1 MMPERRIPLLKD
13 HHTHPSLYAALSK
26 SLDLRTVRK
35 KRQALELIRASK
47 TPVTVVFGWNNS
59 LYTFEKEELERL
71 QPVLICNVSLH
82 SFLMNTAAQ
91 ERFAEGYPEIVAH
104 IEDPDWVETNLPEIF
119 KFIVNIQ
126 PGSADLVKVFNE
138 YLNRQ
143 GIWYAEEML
152 LPNAAV
158 IDHYRRFGYL
168 DRTRF
173 WADLNLYAALDA
185 ESKKQVYGIKLF
197 TDGALGPRT
206 AALDEPYLEGGYG
219 LLIYTIEELTA
230 IIDTIS
236 DLGKPAAIHAIGD
249 AATEQVITALEKVKS
264 KRGKL
269 PSKVRIEHCQFISAA
284 AARRARS
291 LGVVLSMQPNFN
303 YDSVQYRDRLS
314 KDYCA
319 RNNPF
324 RMLIDD
330 VGFEPGKDL
339 IFGSDGMP
347 HGIKYAL
354 EMALFPPVQDQ
365 RLTLDEFIAGYC
377 METQEHGFI
386 DLQIDVAKHSV
397 LSRVV
402 IRNDG
407 HLSE

>member
-1 MMPERRIPLLKD
+1 MIYEKRIPLLKD
-13 HHTHPSLYAALSK
+13 HHTHPSLYASLSN
-26 SLDLRTVRK
+26 SLDLRTIRDK
-35 KRQALELIRASK
+35 KRALALIRGK
-47 TPVTVVFGWNNS
+47 EDPVVVAFGWNNS
-59 LYTFEKEELERL
+59 LYTFAKEELENLR
-71 QPVLICNVSLH
+71 PVLICNVSLH
-82 SFLMNTAAQ
+82 SFLMNTPTK
-91 ERFAEGYPEIVAH
+91 ERFAEDYPEIVAH
-104 IEDPDWVETNLPEIF
+104 IEDPEWVETNLPEIF

-126 PGSADLVKVFNE
+126 SGSADQVAAFNE

-152 LPNAAV
+152 LPNAAA
-158 IDHYRRFGYL
+158 IDYHNWLGYQ

-173 WADLNLYAALDA
+173 WADLKLFQKLEARVQ
-185 ESKKQVYGIKLF
+185 KQVHGIKLF

-206 AALDEPYLEGGYG
+206 AALETSYPEGGRG
-219 LLIYTIEELTA
+219 ILIYTLDVLTA
-230 IIDTIS
+230 IIEKVT
-236 DLGKPAAIHAIGD
+236 DLGKPVAIHAIGD
-249 AATEQVITALEKVKS
+249 AAADQVITALENVLRS
-264 KRGKL
+264 RGTL
-269 PSKVRIEHCQFISAA
+269 PPQVRLEHCQFISADT
-284 AARRARS
+284 ARRARA
-291 LGVVLSMQPNFN
+291 LEVVLSMQPNFN

-314 KDYCA
+314 AAYCA

-365 RLTLDEFIAGYC
+365 RLSLDEFIAGYC
-377 METQEHGFI
+377 METQAYGFI
-386 DLQIDVAKHSV
+386 DLQIDEAKQTV